1 MRIPSAIC
9 ISALA
14 AVGLSGCYNEND
26 YLTHRD
32 LKGTVT
38 IPADLVQLEILDPD
52 DNLKTLEDDPRL
64 LGPVYLGVF
73 ASIRDDLYSY
83 PHPEIGPILDEGTEG
98 NTYPYGGTTVGRF
111 DWGCYQ
117 QMKCKLVTGRYQDY
131 DEVLDFFADDLES
144 PILND
149 DGEEIT
155 SGVELR
161 ERCYELNYLTGDVEV
176 RFVGP
181 LDFERQSNGDYVA
194 DVEILHT
201 DFREGVQV
209 WGWMDTP
216 SSTFG
221 FRTCDD
227 TQGEQVFYYD
237 ENYQAGTNFN
247 DVLNFP
253 GKYIGDGDLVAE
265 EAAVITD
272 PDKEFSLTLGLKID
286 E

>member
-1 MRIPSAIC
+1 MRIPLAIC
-9 ISALA
+9 SVSLAIS
-14 AVGLSGCYNEND
+14 GLSGCYNEND

-38 IPADLVQLEILDPD
+38 IPAEYVQLEVLDAE
-52 DNLKTLEDDPRL
+52 DNLKTLSDDPRV

-73 ASIRDDLYSY
+73 ASIRNDLYSY

-98 NTYPYGGTTVGRF
+98 NTYPYGGTTIGRF

-149 DGEEIT
+149 DSDEVT

-161 ERCYELNYLTGDVEV
+161 ERCYEMQYLTGDAEV

-181 LDFERQSNGDYVA
+181 LDFEPTSNGDYVA

-201 DFREGVQV
+201 EFVEGVQI
-209 WGWMDTP
+209 WGWMDMP
-216 SSTFG
+216 SSTFD
-221 FRTCDD
+221 FRTCDE
-227 TQGEQVFYYD
+227 TEGNQVFYYD
-237 ENYQAGTNFN
+237 ENYQSGTNFV

-253 GKYIGDGDLVAE
+253 GKYVGDGDLVAE
-265 EAAVITD
+265 EAAVVTD